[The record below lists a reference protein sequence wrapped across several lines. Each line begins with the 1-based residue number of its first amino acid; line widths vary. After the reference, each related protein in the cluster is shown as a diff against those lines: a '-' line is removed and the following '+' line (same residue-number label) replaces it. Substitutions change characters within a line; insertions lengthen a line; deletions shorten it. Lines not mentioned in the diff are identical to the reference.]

1 MSRVSEKPEW
11 RLTLLAPCLLHPR
24 SEYATDM
31 SATVAARSIRSI
43 GDIVLRVPNA
53 LGNALDKVLAL
64 AELDMDHV
72 TAECLVVAQGTSPF
86 A

>member
-1 MSRVSEKPEW
+1 VLTRV
-11 RLTLLAPCLLHPR
+11 RICGT

-43 GDIVLRVPNA
+43 GDIVARVPNA
-53 LGNALDKVLAL
+53 LGNALDRVLAL

-72 TAECLVVAQGTSPF
+72 TSECLVVVQGACAPRPRL
-86 A
+86 